1 MKELESGLHTC
12 ASVYVTSRQREDCG
26 CDQQAMRPGS
36 GAGEDVSTKRRH
48 TGCDETVVYLD
59 CGRGYV
65 AVPLT

>member
-12 ASVYVTSRQREDCG
+12 ASVYGTSRQREDCG
-26 CDQQAMRPGS
+26 RDQQAMRPGS

-48 TGCDETVVYLD
+48 TGCDEPVVYLD
-59 CGRGYV
+59 YGQGYV